1 MDKKIVI
8 EKVDDSSVKSKVVHK
23 KTVKSFPK
31 GILKKTSKLSLKG
44 VSDPAKSPPLKK
56 GMQHHTLRMLT
67 EKGSRKHRKTL
78 KRKLSKMKTSEVAD
92 IAKRSGLVLNPK
104 TPPHIAKAIVGEAVS
119 AGFLS
124 M

>member
-8 EKVDDSSVKSKVVHK
+8 QKVDDSPVKAKVHK
-23 KTVKSFPK
+23 KSVKSFPR
-31 GILKKTSKLSLKG
+31 GILKKTSKLTLKG

-56 GMQHHTLRMLT
+56 GMRHHTLRMLT
-67 EKGSRKHRKTL
+67 EKGSRKQRKTL
-78 KRKLSKMKTSEVAD
+78 RNKLSKMKSAEVTD

-124 M
+124 V